1 MRQDGLFDDFNITFA
16 LEETEISVHE
26 VEGKTKNIAVE
37 FAGETVS
44 YDIDIND
51 LKYISH
57 IGNIDLKAGSNF
69 LKFSS
74 SLEKDLGN
82 FNLAQGSYIEL
93 AFPKEFVLDPTNCTV
108 PQDIEVSAHAIKV
121 KSLKALSTANEW
133 KLAVKNINI
142 DEEITCYEVTREEAP
157 YNTVRVANPDM
168 LKGTERVVQEGV
180 VGIRSSVYEVV
191 WSGGAAI
198 SRQFVEE
205 IDSTAVDEI
214 IEYGTSADEVS
225 RDDKLVEV
233 KKNEDG
239 SGTLVFASGTTVN
252 FSGTKSMTATAYT
265 AGHGGVDYTTAT
277 GTFVKHGV
285 VAVDKR
291 VIPLGTRMYIVTND
305 GIVYGLATAEDTG
318 VRGNVIDL
326 YHETYRQCI
335 EFGRRSCTVYILEG

>member
-1 MRQDGLFDDFNITFA
+1 MQHPAVSLFA
-16 LEETEISVHE
+16 LVMVVVTGLAVTGWANALYILTGVDQSDIVLDGTQEIPDLSDRMIRITTG
-26 VEGKTKNIAVE
+26 GK
-37 FAGETVS
+37 G
-44 YDIDIND
+44 YDIRMV
-51 LKYISH
+51 
-57 IGNIDLKAGSNF
+57 AGSTVTIQRDGYTWTTESKRNETISAL
-69 LKFSS
+69 LKRMDIVLSP
-74 SLEKDLGN
+74 LEMV
-82 FNLAQGSYIEL
+82 
-93 AFPKEFVLDPTNCTV
+93 AFD
-108 PQDIEVSAHAIKV
+108 
-121 KSLKALSTANEW
+121 LSTPNE
-133 KLAVKNINI
+133 VKINI

-157 YNTVRVANPDM
+157 YNTVRVANPTM